1 MPRRKPSDSD
11 LEARL
16 TSYSQQLSSPHG
28 LNSTTETAR
37 ADLDEARNQGLDLKE
52 FAPLIE
58 ALEPP
63 TSPKAQVIE
72 VTPAAAPKPKRKRQ
86 SKADPAPP
94 VDVEAEVVEP
104 AAPVVEA
111 LEAVV
116 PEPTEP
122 AWKAES
128 RRRTEEAT
136 RKRKAAH
143 RAAMEEAAQR
153 ETELRQRADKR
164 KASKAPQAASA
175 AEPKAKPKTAMPGA
189 AVAAAAAPQA
199 AVPRPVLVGK
209 PLELRSNLKR
219 LDHPTVRFLAAR
231 EAVSPGWTFVICSGA
246 PALVGFEENGELM
259 LAPLEEKEKKDATPS
274 WAGGKPLDR
283 LGANLYGPS
292 GKPCL
297 STEDSLRWID
307 SHSRRKSGEAPGA
320 FYITSAQEVDPES
333 LLTTMGAATASGLA
347 ELYCEWDD
355 LPLAVQEQRIEWLR
369 GLGFD
374 PTVNSSGGKSLH
386 VHIHLSQLLPFE
398 EALPLLK
405 LLCALAGSDHGVVSK
420 ARRMRLAGGFRP
432 VSSRLRGEAKHN
444 EQKLIALAGRC
455 YSAAEVQRVLEAEAQ
470 ARGWHADHL
479 EARWTAYRH
488 ALGQLPENWKSATE
502 AWTRSEVE
510 ALAWAKSYRSRG
522 AGETLDEPV
531 EWRKDETDLGA
542 KVRHAER
549 ELLEKHGLAGAY
561 EMVATSGTLEQRQVA
576 KGYAPGQFEFNFHED
591 GEKIKGCSPWSKY
604 RAGGGYSGTSLQLF
618 IESQAFHC
626 HATQKKGKL
635 AEFAAYFCP
644 HAVTNPTNPTPDE
657 QLFIARYL
665 WDLAGFPAE
674 EFEQDVLQDEDIENE
689 QRREALDRW
698 ENARNDSL
706 QLANVLSTPVAD
718 LLRTRAVTF
727 PVHEMAMIGPF
738 LCVMASVLGTRYRV
752 RVKKGHEQPMVLWI
766 GTVAA
771 ASSIKTPVADEV
783 QSPLLDLDYEDL
795 HRYKTEKAAWE
806 ARSADEKKT
815 EPEAAPQP
823 NRRRIVEDATIEA
836 VTQALSN
843 EASYGLVSFQDEL
856 AGWITGFDKYRK
868 SSSDRSQWLSFW
880 SGRALNVSRASKE
893 QVLIPKTAISVFGNI
908 QPAKLAEYLSADNAG
923 NSSGDGFWP
932 RFLWVV
938 PEDVFPKTNWEE
950 SEIRT
955 ELRELVEA
963 LDSLD
968 VSILPDRCVKVDLDP
983 HARALYEE
991 AADHLSTMAR
1001 QDSKD
1006 SLRGAMLEKM
1016 KAHIARFAGL
1026 LHALDY
1032 AEGLVSA
1039 RKDAEAQR
1047 ARRAAEIV
1055 EAASGGTIGER
1066 ATARHESRKIA
1077 TEPLE
1082 LPTMNGVSRMITGET
1097 MQRAIRLGHYF
1108 LNQFDTLAPK
1118 VGMGDLPGWV
1128 VRVLELGQQEGKVSN
1143 RDLLRRKWAK
1153 DANEARQMLVAM
1165 VQKYGAGRLL
1175 PAPRKDQTWWSPTAL
1190 PDLGEE

>member
-1 MPRRKPSDSD
+1 MSTEAA
-11 LEARL
+11 LYARL
-16 TSYSQQLSSPHG
+16 TRYQQLSRTTG
-28 LNSTTETAR
+28 LNGSTDKAR
-37 ADLDEARNQGLDLKE
+37 ADLAEAVLQGLDLAQ
-52 FAPLIE
+52 FSVLVE

-63 TSPKAQVIE
+63 A
-72 VTPAAAPKPKRKRQ
+72 
-86 SKADPAPP
+86 
-94 VDVEAEVVEP
+94 
-104 AAPVVEA
+104 
-111 LEAVV
+111 
-116 PEPTEP
+116 PTEP

-143 RAAMEEAAQR
+143 QAAMEEAAQR
-153 ETELRQRADKR
+153 VQQAAATRP
-164 KASKAPQAASA
+164 KATNAAKAPA
-175 AEPKAKPKTAMPGA
+175 
-189 AVAAAAAPQA
+189 AAAAAPPAKA
-199 AVPRPVLVGK
+199 ARAPKAKKAEPAAAAAAPPAAEPRPVLVGK
-209 PLELRSNLKR
+209 PLELRTNLKR

-231 EAVSPGWTFVICSGA
+231 EAVAPGWTFVICSGA

-259 LAPLEEKEKKDATPS
+259 LAPLEEKEKKDATPA

-283 LGANLYGPS
+283 LSAKLYGPS
-292 GKPCL
+292 AKPCL
-297 STEDSLRWID
+297 TTEETLSWID
-307 SHSRRKSGEAPGA
+307 SHSRKKSEKEPGA
-320 FYITSAQEVDPES
+320 FYITSTQEVDPES

-347 ELYCEWDD
+347 ELYVEWDD
-355 LPLAVQEQRIEWLR
+355 VPLEEQEQRIEWLR

-386 VHIHLSQLLPFE
+386 VHIHLDQAVPYE

-405 LLCALAGSDHGVVSK
+405 LLCALADSDHGVVSK

-432 VSSRLRGEAKHN
+432 VASLLRGGAKHN

-455 YSAAEVQRVLEAEAQ
+455 YSASEVQRVLEAEAQ
-470 ARGWHADHL
+470 ARGWHFDHL

-510 ALAWAKSYRSRG
+510 AMAWAKNHRSRG
-522 AGETLDEPV
+522 AEGSLDEPV

-549 ELLEKHGLAGAY
+549 ELIEKHGLAGAY
-561 EMVATSGTLEQRQVA
+561 EMVATSGTLEQRQQA

-604 RAGGGYSGTSLQLF
+604 RPKGGYSGTSLQLF

-626 HATQKKGKL
+626 HATEKKGKL

-644 HAVTNPTNPTPDE
+644 YAVTNPANPTPDE

-674 EFEQDVLQDEDIENE
+674 EFEQDVLQEEDLENE

-698 ENARNDSL
+698 DNARKDNL

-738 LCVMASVLGTRYRV
+738 LCAMASVLGTRYRV

-783 QSPLLDLDYEDL
+783 QSPLLALDYEGL
-795 HRYKTEKAAWE
+795 HRYKAEKAAWE
-806 ARSADEKKT
+806 ARSADAKKS
-815 EPEAAPQP
+815 EPDAAPQP

-868 SSSDRSQWLSFW
+868 SSSDRAQWLSFW

-908 QPAKLAEYLSADNAG
+908 QPAKLAEYLGADNAG

-963 LDSLD
+963 LDSLE
-968 VSILPDRCVKVDLDP
+968 VSDLHDRCVKVDLDLE
-983 HARALYEE
+983 ARALYEE

-1001 QDSKD
+1001 QDSKE

-1039 RKDAEAQR
+1039 RKEAEAQR

-1055 EAASGGTIGER
+1055 EAASGGTIHER
-1066 ATARHESRKIA
+1066 AMAHKESRKIA
-1077 TEPLE
+1077 AEPLD
-1082 LPTMNGVSRMITGET
+1082 LPTMNGISRMITGET

-1108 LNQFDTLAPK
+1108 VNQFDTLAPK

-1128 VRVLELGQQEGKVSN
+1128 VRILELGQQEGKVSN